1 MVQALAKNIT
11 LCARTPRAVVR
22 IAPRAPR
29 AAATAQRFAAPG
41 VINCASSVS
50 SSRALFAAVASR
62 RVFTAPQ
69 FTRDLSAA
77 AGGVGVF
84 NDDYE
89 DDDLGVD
96 DGIHEEGNDNEED
109 VDVAAARAEIAA
121 DEAAESSSSS
131 KFAASASAP
140 GASFDDDA
148 TIAAEKS
155 EDKAD
160 FSVTDDDAVV
170 LGGPV
175 CDAFSNLVLE
185 LRAGGHGE
193 KGGAG
198 SSSDEASV
206 SQVSSWSNP
215 TPWST
220 FSGMRQYEVKACLG
234 DVRRTLKA
242 YAAHAAPPGAL
253 SERLMG
259 AVGAAWLETA
269 AAHADGP
276 RGKQTAFVWGGGEK
290 FAHLLNDVCVH
301 HVLFRDD
308 PSAAGNRLVADVL
321 MVLQDL
327 ATARVPLSDDAEI
340 VAMAACE
347 ALLMDVNKR
356 DEIGDACV
364 RLNTAAPPPSEN
376 AMDHKSRGAIRM
388 GGRTGYTATDAKPS
402 RGKEAWRDN
411 RADDRDRDRGGGF
424 YDRAPRERR
433 DSFQQ
438 DRKAGDWDCPECGF
452 MNFASRYECKQCGT
466 AGGGGGGGG
475 RERSFE
481 RRGPVD
487 PYDRYGR
494 ENRDGREMRPG
505 DWNCPECNFS
515 NFASRTECK
524 RCSTPGGGGGGGG
537 WNDGGGGD
545 RGGGGFRG
553 GGDNYFDS
561 RRGGGGGYRGSG
573 GGERSS
579 YGGRGR
585 GGGGGGER
593 SSYGGRGRG
602 GGRGGSSYG
611 RDRGDSY
618 SSDRG
623 GGGRDAGGWDAPVD
637 DFGGY

>member
-41 VINCASSVS
+41 VINRSSSAS

-62 RVFTAPQ
+62 RVFTAPP

-96 DGIHEEGNDNEED
+96 DGIHEEGNDDEED

-356 DEIGDACV
+356 DEVGDACV

-475 RERSFE
+475 RER
-481 RRGPVD
+481 
-487 PYDRYGR
+487 
-494 ENRDGREMRPG
+494 
-505 DWNCPECNFS
+505 
-515 NFASRTECK
+515 
-524 RCSTPGGGGGGGG
+524 
-537 WNDGGGGD
+537 
-545 RGGGGFRG
+545 
-553 GGDNYFDS
+553 
-561 RRGGGGGYRGSG
+561 
-573 GGERSS
+573 
-579 YGGRGR
+579 
-585 GGGGGGER
+585 
-593 SSYGGRGRG
+593 
-602 GGRGGSSYG
+602 
-611 RDRGDSY
+611 
-618 SSDRG
+618 
-623 GGGRDAGGWDAPVD
+623 
-637 DFGGY
+637 

>member
-1 MVQALAKNIT
+1 MTAPSKRVAAVAISRPATLA
-11 LCARTPRAVVR
+11 CAEPWFKHSPRTSHYVR
-22 IAPRAPR
+22 ERRAPSCASR
-29 AAATAQRFAAPG
+29 LARLARPRPAQRFAAPG
-41 VINCASSVS
+41 VIIINCSSSVS

-62 RVFTAPQ
+62 RVFTAPP

-96 DGIHEEGNDNEED
+96 DGIHEEGNDDEED

-269 AAHADGP
+269 AAHADG
-276 RGKQTAFVWGGGEK
+276 
-290 FAHLLNDVCVH
+290 
-301 HVLFRDD
+301 
-308 PSAAGNRLVADVL
+308 AAGEAD
-321 MVLQDL
+321 
-327 ATARVPLSDDAEI
+327 RVR
-340 VAMAACE
+340 V
-347 ALLMDVNKR
+347 
-356 DEIGDACV
+356 
-364 RLNTAAPPPSEN
+364 
-376 AMDHKSRGAIRM
+376 
-388 GGRTGYTATDAKPS
+388 GR
-402 RGKEAWRDN
+402 RREV
-411 RADDRDRDRGGGF
+411 
-424 YDRAPRERR
+424 RAPVERR
-433 DSFQQ
+433 V
-438 DRKAGDWDCPECGF
+438 R
-452 MNFASRYECKQCGT
+452 ASRVVP
-466 AGGGGGGGG
+466 
-475 RERSFE
+475 R
-481 RRGPVD
+481 
-487 PYDRYGR
+487 
-494 ENRDGREMRPG
+494 
-505 DWNCPECNFS
+505 
-515 NFASRTECK
+515 
-524 RCSTPGGGGGGGG
+524 
-537 WNDGGGGD
+537 
-545 RGGGGFRG
+545 
-553 GGDNYFDS
+553 
-561 RRGGGGGYRGSG
+561 
-573 GGERSS
+573 
-579 YGGRGR
+579 
-585 GGGGGGER
+585 
-593 SSYGGRGRG
+593 
-602 GGRGGSSYG
+602 
-611 RDRGDSY
+611 
-618 SSDRG
+618 
-623 GGGRDAGGWDAPVD
+623 
-637 DFGGY
+637 